1 MYQYPFKRPASA
13 EGITKNNKSSNFQN
27 KNILPEKPKTPIQ
40 KYANRNYSNN
50 VNLKQYWEKK
60 NIKSQQKMEKL
71 PM

>member
-40 KYANRNYSNN
+40 KYANRNYT
-50 VNLKQYWEKK
+50 NLNKKLSQLKEKDMKK
-60 NIKSQQKMEKL
+60 NMVK
-71 PM
+71 